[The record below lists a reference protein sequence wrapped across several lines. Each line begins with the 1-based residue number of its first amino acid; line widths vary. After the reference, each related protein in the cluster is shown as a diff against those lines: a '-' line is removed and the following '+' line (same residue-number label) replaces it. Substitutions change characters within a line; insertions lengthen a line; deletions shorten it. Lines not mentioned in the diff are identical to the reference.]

1 MFTHNVCRIS
11 GFGSQLVALSKFAL
25 SQQRESSASLSPL
38 GASVTAR
45 KSVFDRMEDNVFE
58 AIKDVVLVEANKKN
72 YGGYKFAA
80 NYLRSLGSD
89 DVKLEMFR
97 RCMMES
103 VDTSRIGTNI
113 ARDKFPAFLKDD

>member
-1 MFTHNVCRIS
+1 M
-11 GFGSQLVALSKFAL
+11 
-25 SQQRESSASLSPL
+25 
-38 GASVTAR
+38 
-45 KSVFDRMEDNVFE
+45 FDRMEDNVFD

-89 DVKLEMFR
+89 EVKLEMFR
-97 RCMMES
+97 RCMMEK